1 MPAKKGEL
9 HGPLYMQL
17 FLGTEVT
24 VRVKAMYFFPSV
36 ENHYELGLNRHK
48 HFFGRDSKCPCHILF
63 LAIHPCIHPPTF
75 HSTLTKYFL
84 TYKGP
89 CLKCSSS
96 EMLSQI
102 SQNFKTWH
110 PCHVQRMFHRYKSHI
125 ACSQM
130 RKREGGQNRCSQSD
144 LSRKTSE
151 CKLFAAG
158 VIYGLFINIYTGLGI
173 VSGT

>member
-9 HGPLYMQL
+9 HGPLYTQL

-24 VRVKAMYFFPSV
+24 VRVKAIYFFPSV

-102 SQNFKTWH
+102 SQNFKT
-110 PCHVQRMFHRYKSHI
+110 
-125 ACSQM
+125 
-130 RKREGGQNRCSQSD
+130 
-144 LSRKTSE
+144 
-151 CKLFAAG
+151 
-158 VIYGLFINIYTGLGI
+158 
-173 VSGT
+173 